1 LKKNVKIL
9 ISCHKPSDVL
19 NDDVFTPIQVGCSV
33 EGHSLI
39 PGIWH
44 DSEGDNISTLNP
56 SYCELTAQYW
66 AWKNLKLDY
75 YGFCHYRRYFNL
87 SGRTFREDSF
97 GNIIEPYLTQNVTDR
112 YCLHAEDVERAIE
125 QCDVVVTTRKD
136 LRKMPGRYR
145 TPAQQFA
152 SGAFLHGEDYQL
164 MLDIIDEKYPCY
176 SNAAHQFS
184 SGHYACFCNMFIMR
198 ADLFDRYCTWMFG
211 VLKEFCGRRDMR
223 MYSTEA
229 LRTPGHLSERLLNI
243 YLLYLQQSEPDI
255 RIREVQCVC
264 IEHTEP
270 QDFIYPLSAHKKCVP
285 VVFAANN
292 GFVPIFSACLQSLLD
307 HCSRES
313 FYDLVLI
320 SKDLS
325 EANRQKLTGM
335 LKGRDNVSLRFFN
348 PGKILACYDLKAHA
362 HITQETYY
370 RFLIQEIM
378 PAYDKVLYLD
388 CDLIICEDVA
398 HLYATDLGGY
408 MLGAVRD
415 ADFLGQIGG
424 ADPNAQRYIAE
435 EFHMKNP
442 AGYFQAGVLLLNEK
456 KMREMYTLKQWLSFA
471 SHPYRF
477 NDQDILNL
485 QCEGHVMYL
494 DMAWNLI
501 HDMNHTRVSQVIAYA
516 PADVQN
522 AYRAAHAHP
531 KIIHYA
537 GGTKPWNV
545 PGEDLAEYF
554 WASLRRTPYYEL
566 VLSACAAG
574 RDGNGRNMYKRLS
587 AAVIKLFPVATRRRA
602 FLDRIYIALIRK

>member
-1 LKKNVKIL
+1 MKNVKVF

-19 NDDVFTPIQVGCSV
+19 KDEVFAPIQVGSSA

-39 PGIWH
+39 PEILH
-44 DSEGDNISTLNP
+44 DNEGDNISSLNP

-87 SGRTFREDSF
+87 SGTKFPEDSY
-97 GNIIEPYLTQNVTDR
+97 GNIIEPYLTEDAADR
-112 YCLHAEDVERAIE
+112 YCLHGEDVRRLTE
-125 QCDVVVTTRKD
+125 QYDVVVTERKD
-136 LRKMPGRYR
+136 LRKMPGRYS

-152 SGAFLHGEDYQL
+152 AAPFLHGEDYRL
-164 MLDIIDEKYPCY
+164 MLDIIDERYPEY
-176 SNAAHQFS
+176 SRAAHQFS
-184 SGHYACFCNMFIMR
+184 DGHFASFCNMFIMR
-198 ADLFDRYCTWMFG
+198 ADLFDQYCSWMFG
-211 VLKEFCGRRDMR
+211 VLEEFCRRRDMR
-223 MYSTEA
+223 MYSIEA

-243 YLLYLQQSEPDI
+243 FLLHLQETRSDV
-255 RIREVQCVC
+255 RIKEVQCVL
-264 IEHTEP
+264 IQHTEP
-270 QDFIYPLSAHKKCVP
+270 QACIQPLPGRERCIP
-285 VVFAANN
+285 VVFAADN

-307 HCSRES
+307 HCSREN

-325 EANRQKLTGM
+325 DANRRILTGM
-335 LKGRDNVSLRFFN
+335 LNGYENVSLRFYN
-348 PGKILACYDLKAHA
+348 PGKILSHYQLKANA

-378 PAYDKVLYLD
+378 PAYEKVLYLD

-398 HLYATDLGGY
+398 QLYAVNVDGY

-424 ADPNAQRYIAE
+424 ADPNAHSYIE
-435 EFHMKNP
+435 NEFHMKNP
-442 AGYFQAGVLLLNEK
+442 AGYFQAGVLLFNEK
-456 KMREMYTLKQWLSFA
+456 EMRAAYTLEQWLSFA

-485 QCEGHVMYL
+485 HCEGRVLYL

-501 HDMNHTRVSQVIAYA
+501 HDMNHKRVAQVIAYA

-522 AYRAAHAHP
+522 AYRKAHSHP

-537 GGTKPWNV
+537 GGIKPWKV
-545 PGEDLAEYF
+545 PTEDLADYF
-554 WASLRRTPYYEL
+554 WAAMRRTPYYEV
-566 VLSACAAG
+566 VLSACAEG
-574 RDGNGRNMYKRLS
+574 RQGSGGSLYKKFS
-587 AAVIKLFPVATRRRA
+587 SAVIKLFPVSTRRRA